1 MSGKTIAGL
10 CQGRKTAL
18 RTLVVPFDI
27 AHCFDRNTVCLK
39 DLNFLFIRHHQLW
52 NDASLRIAMVNASA
66 GTLL

>member
-39 DLNFLFIRHHQLW
+39 DLNFLFIRHHQL
-52 NDASLRIAMVNASA
+52 
-66 GTLL
+66 